1 MMKAIGVITAFL
13 VALVVVG
20 YIFIT
25 SGGKP
30 ISADLS
36 TIGQGKPTLVLAYEN
51 FSPTGGDALNQL
63 RKVRGDFDS
72 RLDFAVADLGTPS
85 GRAFAKKHQLFDG
98 LAVFLAK
105 DGQPLGVTRISAD
118 EQALREILESRLAAA
133 D

>member
-1 MMKAIGVITAFL
+1 MMKVIGVIAACFA
-13 VALVVVG
+13 ALVVVG
-20 YIFIT
+20 YILIG

-36 TIGQGKPTLVLAYEN
+36 TIGQGRPTLVLAYEN

-63 RKVRGDFDS
+63 RKVRSDFDA

-85 GRAFAKKHQLFDG
+85 GRAFADKHQLFNG

-105 DGQPLGVTRISAD
+105 DGQPLGTTQIAAD
-118 EQALREILESRLAAA
+118 EQTLRKMLESKLVAA